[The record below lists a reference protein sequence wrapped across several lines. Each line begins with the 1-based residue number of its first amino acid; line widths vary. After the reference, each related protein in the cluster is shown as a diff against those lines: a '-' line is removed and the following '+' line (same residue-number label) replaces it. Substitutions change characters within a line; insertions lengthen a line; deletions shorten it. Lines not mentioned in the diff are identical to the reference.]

1 MEKTNEF
8 SFIYFGK
15 TKYINNGAFTSFNFD
30 SEESMLK
37 EIEKI
42 YENDKQDYLEK
53 GKWPNTR
60 FLYRNDIWAYYYNLQ
75 LNDKDINL
83 DKYLDFDYNTEE
95 WSRERLLELVNK
107 YGRNILFQ
115 FCCYEGSNSDKDFD
129 EWLEEN
135 KNYYFMPSFSYE
147 GGNLIDSNI
156 KGVNYLE
163 ELYKLSCERIG
174 DTIII
179 AGDFVNYDQ
188 PKKK

>member
-15 TKYINNGAFTSFNFD
+15 TKYINNGALTSFNFD

-60 FLYRNDIWAYYYNLQ
+60 FLYRNNIWAYYFYLQ

-107 YGRNILFQ
+107 YGRNILFT
-115 FCCYEGSNSDKDFD
+115 FCCYSNSGFDLDKDFD
-129 EWLEEN
+129 EWYEEDR
-135 KNYYFMPSFSYE
+135 MPYE
-147 GGNLIDSNI
+147 NLTLSRTD
-156 KGVNYLE
+156 GTLPDYLE

-174 DTIII
+174 DTIIV